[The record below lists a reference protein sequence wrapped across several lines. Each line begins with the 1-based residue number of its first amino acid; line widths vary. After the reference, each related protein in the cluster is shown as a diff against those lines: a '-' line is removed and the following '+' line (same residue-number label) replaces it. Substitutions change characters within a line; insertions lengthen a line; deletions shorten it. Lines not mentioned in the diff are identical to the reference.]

1 MTTGRSWAG
10 RTLLVLTAALMTVLA
25 ARPAR
30 AQQTGEPSKQI
41 QSLQQQLE
49 LTRRQRLELEARLE
63 RELAAE
69 IAERARRLQMGGE
82 VGALQRLEALL
93 DSAQARLL
101 VQRDRLRLLGDAARQ
116 AEGALLVV
124 LLRADSLPA
133 TEVTTSLAVDEQP
146 VGTRTLSPDQI
157 KVIGAGG
164 AEELYRAEVTPLA
177 HGVVLTLQGRGVSV
191 SERVQITPQTRQVT
205 YVEFAL
211 RGGRLVPATWTS
223 ASTTPF

>member
-1 MTTGRSWAG
+1 M
-10 RTLLVLTAALMTVLA
+10 LMLALA
-25 ARPAR
+25 AVALPAR
-30 AQQTGEPSKQI
+30 GQGREPPRTEEGKQI
-41 QSLQQQLE
+41 QSLQQQIE
-49 LTRRQRLELEARLE
+49 LTRRQRLELEARME

-82 VGALQRLEALL
+82 VGALQRLEQLL
-93 DSAQARLL
+93 DSAQVRLL

-124 LLRADSLPA
+124 LLRADSLPD
-133 TEVTTSLAVDEQP
+133 TDVTTRLLVDLQG
-146 VGTRTLSPDQI
+146 VGARTLTAAQLRT
-157 KVIGAGG
+157 VGAGG
-164 AEELYRAEVTPLA
+164 AEELYRGEVTPLS
-177 HGVVLTLQGRGVSV
+177 HTVELTLNGRGLTVTERLSV
-191 SERVQITPQTRQVT
+191 TASPRQVT